1 MKRAITIFPN
11 LIRYQN
17 NEPTGSYLKIIQALK
32 LFDDSKITA
41 SAFTRECELKLT
53 QVINNAISDLE

>member
-11 LIRYQN
+11 LISYQN
-17 NEPTGSYLKIIQALK
+17 NEPTGNYLKIIQALK

-41 SAFTRECELKLT
+41 SAFTWEC
-53 QVINNAISDLE
+53 